1 MAAGYLR
8 LAICVKNRYN
18 RKSILERTKK
28 MKKNRV
34 VIVGGG
40 ASGLMA
46 AIQAARAG
54 AEVTI
59 LEHNDRVGK
68 KILSTGNG
76 KCNLTNLHMSEEC
89 FRGADPKFIRSV
101 LGHFTQRDA
110 IDFFEELGIFPKE
123 KNGYVY
129 PRSEQASAV
138 LDVLRLEAEHQGVKT
153 ETGIHVRRIRPA
165 KSGGLLTVESADR
178 HWEAEAVVLA
188 TGSKAAPASGS
199 DGSGYELA
207 KSLGH
212 AIIRPLPAL
221 VQLRSDN
228 NPVFRQLAGIR
239 TEALVSLMVQEK
251 LLASDR
257 GELQLTDYGISGI
270 PVFQVSRYAS
280 RALADGKKVTALVDF
295 WPDMPETRVGELL
308 EKRRRQRPDKKGE
321 DFLTGL
327 FPKKLAWV
335 LLKQARISQTAP
347 VGELSEGQLA
357 SLADGIKKFAVPI
370 TAANP
375 FANAQV
381 CCGGVAASEIDPD
394 TMESSICRGL
404 YFAGEIMDVDGI
416 CGGYNLQWAWSTGAI
431 AGIHAGRNRT

>member
-1 MAAGYLR
+1 
-8 LAICVKNRYN
+8 
-18 RKSILERTKK
+18 

-76 KCNLTNLHMSEEC
+76 KCNLTNLHMSEDC
-89 FRGADPKFIRSV
+89 YRGADPRFIRTV
-101 LGHFTQRDA
+101 LNHFSQQDA
-110 IDFFEELGIFPKE
+110 IDFFEELGIYPKV

-129 PRSEQASAV
+129 PRSEQASSV
-138 LDVLRLEAEHQGVKT
+138 LDVLRLEADHQGVKT
-153 ETGIHVRRIRPA
+153 ETGIHVEKIRPL
-165 KSGGLLTVESADR
+165 KKGGLLAVESGDR
-178 HWEAEAVVLA
+178 RWEAEAVVLA
-188 TGSKAAPASGS
+188 AGSSAAPSSGS

-207 KSLGH
+207 KNLGH
-212 AIIRPLPAL
+212 TIIRPLPAL
-221 VQLRSDN
+221 VQLRSDK

-239 TEALVSLMVQEK
+239 TEALVSLTVQEK

-280 RALADGKKVTALVDF
+280 RALADGKKVMAIVDF
-295 WPDMPETRVGELL
+295 WPDLLEPQVEELL
-308 EKRRRQRPDKKGE
+308 KKRCRNRPDKKAE

-327 FPKKLAWV
+327 FPKKLAQV
-335 LLKQARISQTAP
+335 LLKQAQIPLTAS
-347 VGELSEGQLA
+347 VGRMREEQLLDLSRQ
-357 SLADGIKKFAVPI
+357 IKNFAVPI
-370 TAANP
+370 TAVNP

-394 TMESSICRGL
+394 TMESAICRGL